1 MRVVPEDPLSECSR
15 LRWWRGWVTAV
26 LTGHFSVCFE
36 VRVVPRDH
44 HSEHWLLRVVPVDPL
59 LGCRLLKLVKGC
71 ERAVL
76 LDPHIGCCL
85 VR

>member
-1 MRVVPEDPLSECSR
+1 M
-15 LRWWRGWVTAV
+15 
-26 LTGHFSVCFE
+26 
-36 VRVVPRDH
+36 RVVPRDH
-44 HSEHWLLRVVPVDPL
+44 LSEHWLLRVVPVDPL